1 MIKRVLI
8 AAIALTV
15 ALGSIANLAVAQ
27 QATVTPKAQPIAKA
41 APVPKAIAP
50 QTPKAVPQ
58 ARPLVV
64 TIDPTPID
72 NTDNEW
78 VDADGTVHYSDRPV
92 PGATQVYLPDATTP
106 APVPRPSQAA
116 SPGASSAATTTVPLG
131 ETAQYTQLAISS
143 PAPQATLWNLGGVL
157 TVDIVVGPR
166 LQPGHRLGIIYDG
179 ALLNLNRFPKQLEI

>member
-1 MIKRVLI
+1 MQVSAGPAWR
-8 AAIALTV
+8 
-15 ALGSIANLAVAQ
+15 
-27 QATVTPKAQPIAKA
+27 
-41 APVPKAIAP
+41 
-50 QTPKAVPQ
+50 
-58 ARPLVV
+58 
-64 TIDPTPID
+64 
-72 NTDNEW
+72 W

-131 ETAQYTQLAISS
+131 ETAQYTQLAIAS

-179 ALLNLNRFPKQLEI
+179 ALLNLPASSGTSFTLSEVYRGQHTVQAVILDASNSQVLRSAPVQFMVQQTSVLNPNNPRNPTRSN